1 MPDEVETYGL
11 GAVEPLITNTTR
23 RSTMRITNKMMTNN
37 MLHNINTNKTNMTNL
52 ENKYASGMAIQK
64 PSDDPIIAVRAL
76 KLRTNLSELNQYYE
90 KNIPDAM
97 SWMDV
102 TESALRNTSEIITQI
117 HTYCDQGANDTLTVD
132 ERNSIAQNLIELKNH
147 IYNEGNSNYAGRYV
161 FTGYKTSTPLIF
173 ESKEENTEYT
183 ITEDIDPS
191 EIEISKRVV
200 DSLSTELDLGNYMAA
215 DTSLDPEKSTVYR
228 LRLSYNNLKSL
239 EDIKEDNGT
248 EWAEHISLKI
258 PTLNEKGE
266 YVLNDAGERQYD
278 EEIDASGMTV
288 KKSTDTDAYKP
299 GDGEIIFLEDTGE
312 IILGKDKYDEWRNSK
327 FEVTY
332 EKNTFEK
339 NDLRPEHYFKCTT
352 KDLTITDLA
361 ERDEKAINYTVQE
374 QDITYEINF
383 NQRLAINVQGRDAFK
398 HSLGRAIDDIVK
410 SLEEADAVKK
420 QITQVDK
427 LLSDPTIT
435 DAQKTQLEDI
445 KKILKEEL
453 QLKES
458 VSRET
463 FSRGLTAMDNEEN
476 TVNAATSD
484 IGTRYKRL
492 ELTQDRLSTQ
502 QVEFTD
508 LLSQN
513 EDADLVDTIVNYNA
527 ANTVYN
533 ASLQA
538 AGKVVKNTLLDFL

>member
-117 HTYCDQGANDTLTVD
+117 HTYCDQGANDTLTAD
-132 ERNSIAQNLIELKNH
+132 QRDSIAQNLKELKNH

-161 FTGYKTSTPLIF
+161 FTGFKTSTPLIF

-183 ITEDIDPS
+183 ITEDIEPS

-200 DSLSTELDLGNYMAA
+200 DSLSTELDLGNYMSA
-215 DTSLDPEKSTVYR
+215 DTTLDPEKSIVYR
-228 LRLSYNNLKSL
+228 LRLSYNNLKDGGS
-239 EDIKEDNGT
+239 IN
-248 EWAEHISLKI
+248 LKI
-258 PTLNEKGE
+258 PKLDAKGNYE
-266 YVLNDAGERQYD
+266 LDPVTGERQYA
-278 EEIDASGMTV
+278 EEIDATGMTV
-288 KKSTDTDAYKP
+288 KKSTDKDAYKP
-299 GDGEIIFLEDTGE
+299 ATDDDIIFLEDTGE
-312 IILGKDKYDEWRNSK
+312 IILGKNKYDEWRNSK

-332 EKNTFEK
+332 EKDTFEK

-352 KDLTITDLA
+352 KDLTIEDTT
-361 ERDEKAINYTVQE
+361 ERDEKAINYTVQDQE
-374 QDITYEINF
+374 ITYEINF
-383 NQRLAINVQGRDAFK
+383 NQRLSINVQGRDAFK
-398 HSLGRAIDDIVK
+398 HSLGRSIDDIVK
-410 SLEEADAVKK
+410 SIEEAAAVNK
-420 QITQVDK
+420 QIDQVDK
-427 LLSDPTIT
+427 LLKDEGLSDAEKI
-435 DAQKTQLEDI
+435 QLEDI

-458 VSRET
+458 VSREA

>member
-1 MPDEVETYGL
+1 
-11 GAVEPLITNTTR
+11 
-23 RSTMRITNKMMTNN
+23 MRITNKMMTNN

-52 ENKYASGMAIQK
+52 ENKYASGTAIQK

-117 HTYCDQGANDTLTVD
+117 HTYCDQGANDTLTAD
-132 ERNSIAQNLIELKNH
+132 QRDSIAQNLKELKNH

-161 FTGYKTSTPLIF
+161 FTGYKTGTPLIF

-183 ITEDIDPS
+183 ITEDIEPS

-200 DSLSTELDLGNYMAA
+200 DSLSTELDLGNYMSV
-215 DTSLDPEKSTVYR
+215 DTTLDPEKSTVYR
-228 LRLSYNNLKSL
+228 LRLSYNNLK
-239 EDIKEDNGT
+239 DGGNIN
-248 EWAEHISLKI
+248 LKI
-258 PTLNEKGE
+258 PKLDAKGNYE
-266 YVLNDAGERQYD
+266 LDPVTGERQYA

-288 KKSTDTDAYKP
+288 KKSSDTDAYKP
-299 GDGEIIFLEDTGE
+299 GDDEIIFLEDTGE
-312 IILGKDKYDEWRNSK
+312 LILGKNKYDEWRNSK

-332 EKNTFEK
+332 EKDTFEK
-339 NDLRPEHYFKCTT
+339 NDLRPEHYFKCIT
-352 KDLTITDLA
+352 KDLTIEDTT
-361 ERDEKAINYTVQE
+361 ERDEKAINYTVQDQE
-374 QDITYEINF
+374 ITYEINF

-398 HSLGRAIDDIVK
+398 HSLGRAVDDIVK
-410 SLEEADAVKK
+410 SIEEASAVTK
-420 QITQVDK
+420 QIDQVDK
-427 LLSDPTIT
+427 LLRDEGLSDAEKI
-435 DAQKTQLEDI
+435 QLEDI

-458 VSRET
+458 VSREA